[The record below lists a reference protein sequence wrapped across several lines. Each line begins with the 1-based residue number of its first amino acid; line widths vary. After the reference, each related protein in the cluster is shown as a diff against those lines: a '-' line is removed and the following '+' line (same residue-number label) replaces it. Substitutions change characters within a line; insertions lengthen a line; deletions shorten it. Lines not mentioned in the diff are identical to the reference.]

1 MGINGLLPL
10 LKSIQKP
17 CHLKKFAG
25 QTIGVDAYGWL
36 HRGTVACAID
46 LALGK
51 PTTKYVDFS
60 MHRVRMLI
68 HFGVIPYIVFDGDY
82 LPSKAATEVERA
94 KRREESKRKGLELYR
109 LNKPSQAHLE
119 LQKAVDVTP
128 EMARQLIDELKKI
141 GVEYVVA
148 PYEADAQL
156 VYLERQGIIQGM
168 LSEDS
173 DLLVFGAKCLLTKLD
188 QYGECVEINRADFA
202 ACREISLVGWSDAE
216 FRRMAILSGCDYL
229 ASINRM
235 GLKSAYRFV
244 RRYKNIEKIIQMLQF
259 DGQYYVPTDYLKKFY
274 RAELTFLHQRVF
286 CPLKKVVIMMAEL
299 GKEAQPE
306 DFSFIGH
313 EVSQDVA
320 IGVAQG
326 DLDPMTKQPIYVRRS
341 ATTTSQK
348 APWATP
354 RRNTTQN
361 TLDNKVGKSI
371 ESFFKAKRTPLA
383 ELDPNSF
390 TPSPTQGRLLQQADG
405 TTWES
410 SPVPAGPPSL
420 RSSVSMP
427 TSVSRP
433 ALSARSAQSANLKN
447 TASSHANSSKRRR
460 LCLDSD
466 DGQESGNA
474 VTLDSERSRFFTSNL
489 TAPSPSVKNSR
500 TKRGRQTDIDIWSD
514 DSIEDVMAG
523 MPHAGE
529 GLELSKQGKMEGF
542 KNDCHEKLEDQNCT
556 GPPNEV
562 RAAEG
567 LQSSNTSKG
576 TVTSETSTSSD
587 VASSTSSASSVPQT
601 LTKHVMAELKA
612 LSQKCTYVAETEH
625 MASQREIQQAKEASQ
640 SISKIVMPT
649 KPLLQRQRSLTPL
662 QRLGVGA
669 LNRSKSC
676 SGQSSLPIAHSM
688 GPDALMTKG
697 SEDAVIPD
705 SEDSADDTVSISEAK
720 EQTKPQIDLGR
731 FAFNG

>member
-1 MGINGLLPL
+1 
-10 LKSIQKP
+10 
-17 CHLKKFAG
+17 
-25 QTIGVDAYGWL
+25 
-36 HRGTVACAID
+36 
-46 LALGK
+46 
-51 PTTKYVDFS
+51 
-60 MHRVRMLI
+60 MLI

-94 KRREESKRKGLELYR
+94 KKREESKRKGLELYR

-141 GVEYVVA
+141 GVEYIVA

-202 ACREISLVGWSDAE
+202 ACREISLVGWSDTE

-286 CPLKKVVIMMAEL
+286 CPLKKDVVMMAEL
-299 GKEAQPE
+299 EKEAQPE

-326 DLDPMTKQPIYVRRS
+326 DLDPMTKQPIYVRKS
-341 ATTTSQK
+341 ATTTGQK

-354 RRNTTQN
+354 RRDTTQN

-390 TPSPTQGRLLQQADG
+390 TPSPTQERLLQQANG

-410 SPVPAGPPSL
+410 SPVPAGRPSL

-433 ALSARSAQSANLKN
+433 ALSTRSAQSANLKN
-447 TASSHANSSKRRR
+447 TAPSNTNSSKRRR

-466 DGQESGNA
+466 DGQESGSA
-474 VTLDSERSRFFTSNL
+474 VTLDSERSRFFTPNL
-489 TAPSPSVKNSR
+489 TGPSPSVKSSR
-500 TKRGRQTDIDIWSD
+500 TKRGRQTDINIWSD

-523 MPHAGE
+523 MPHVGE
-529 GLELSKQGKMEGF
+529 GLGLSKQGKMEVL
-542 KNDCHEKLEDQNCT
+542 KNDCHEKLEDHNCT

-567 LQSSNTSKG
+567 LQSSNTSRG

-587 VASSTSSASSVPQT
+587 VASSTSLASSVPQT
-601 LTKHVMAELKA
+601 LTKHVTAELKA
-612 LSQKCTYVAETEH
+612 LSQKFSYTAETEH
-625 MASQREIQQAKEASQ
+625 MASQRREIKQAKEASQ

-649 KPLLQRQRSLTPL
+649 KPLLQRQRRLTPL
-662 QRLGVGA
+662 QRLRVGA

-676 SGQSSLPIAHSM
+676 SGHPSLPIAYSM

-705 SEDSADDTVSISEAK
+705 SEDSADDTVSISEA
-720 EQTKPQIDLGR
+720 EERTKPQIDLGR
-731 FAFNG
+731 FVFNG

>member
-1 MGINGLLPL
+1 
-10 LKSIQKP
+10 
-17 CHLKKFAG
+17 
-25 QTIGVDAYGWL
+25 
-36 HRGTVACAID
+36 
-46 LALGK
+46 
-51 PTTKYVDFS
+51 

-94 KRREESKRKGLELYR
+94 KKREESKRKGLELYR

-128 EMARQLIDELKKI
+128 EMARRLIDELKKI
-141 GVEYVVA
+141 GVEYIVA

-202 ACREISLVGWSDAE
+202 ACREISLVGWSDTE

-259 DGQYYVPTDYLKKFY
+259 DGQFYVPTDYLKKFY

-286 CPLKKVVIMMAEL
+286 CPLKKDVVMMAEL

-313 EVSQDVA
+313 EVAQDVA

-326 DLDPMTKQPIYVRRS
+326 DLDPMTKQPIYVRKS
-341 ATTTSQK
+341 TAPTAQK
-348 APWATP
+348 MPWATP

-361 TLDNKVGKSI
+361 TLDAKVGKSI

-390 TPSPTQGRLLQQADG
+390 TPSPTQERLLQQANG
-405 TTWES
+405 ITWES

-427 TSVSRP
+427 TTVSRP
-433 ALSARSAQSANLKN
+433 ALSARSTQSVNFKDPAP
-447 TASSHANSSKRRR
+447 SHTVSSKRRR
-460 LCLDSD
+460 LCLGPDE
-466 DGQESGNA
+466 GQESGNA
-474 VTLDSERSRFFTSNL
+474 VTSNGERSRFFTSNT

-500 TKRGRQTDIDIWSD
+500 TKRGRQTDINIWSD

-523 MPHAGE
+523 LPCVGK
-529 GLELSKQGKMEGF
+529 GLELSKQGKIEVF
-542 KNDCHEKLEDQNCT
+542 KNDCQEKLEDRIWT
-556 GPPNEV
+556 ETPNEV
-562 RAAEG
+562 RTEEELA
-567 LQSSNTSKG
+567 SSNASRG
-576 TVTSETSTSSD
+576 TVKSETSTSTGAASFTNSAPS
-587 VASSTSSASSVPQT
+587 VAQT
-601 LTKHVMAELKA
+601 LNKHVTAELKA
-612 LSQKCTYVAETEH
+612 LSQKFTYVAETEH
-625 MASQREIQQAKEASQ
+625 MASQRREIRQAKEASQ
-640 SISKIVMPT
+640 PASKSLMPT
-649 KPLLQRQRSLTPL
+649 KPLLQWQRSLTPL

-676 SGQSSLPIAHSM
+676 SGLLSCTPSI
-688 GPDALMTKG
+688 TKG

-705 SEDSADDTVSISEAK
+705 SEESADDAVSISEAQ
-720 EQTKPQIDLGR
+720 EQTKPQLDLGR

>member
-1 MGINGLLPL
+1 
-10 LKSIQKP
+10 
-17 CHLKKFAG
+17 
-25 QTIGVDAYGWL
+25 
-36 HRGTVACAID
+36 
-46 LALGK
+46 
-51 PTTKYVDFS
+51 
-60 MHRVRMLI
+60 MLI

-94 KRREESKRKGLELYR
+94 KKREESKRKGLELYR

-128 EMARQLIDELKKI
+128 EMARRLIDELKKI
-141 GVEYVVA
+141 GVEYIVA

-202 ACREISLVGWSDAE
+202 ACREVSLIGWSDTE

-244 RRYKNIEKIIQMLQF
+244 RKYKNIEKIIQMLQF

-274 RAELTFLHQRVF
+274 RAELTFLHQRVY
-286 CPLKKVVIMMAEL
+286 CPLKKDVVMMAEL
-299 GKEAQPE
+299 EKEAQPE

-313 EVSQDVA
+313 EVAQDVA

-326 DLDPMTKQPIYVRRS
+326 DLDPMTKQPIYVRKS
-341 ATTTSQK
+341 ATTTVPRI
-348 APWATP
+348 PWATP
-354 RRNTTQN
+354 RRNTTEN
-361 TLDNKVGKSI
+361 TLDAKLGKSI

-390 TPSPTQGRLLQQADG
+390 TPSPTQERLLQQANG

-410 SPVPAGPPSL
+410 SLAPTEPSNP
-420 RSSVSMP
+420 RSSISMP

-433 ALSARSAQSANLKN
+433 ALASRSSQSINCRN
-447 TASSHANSSKRRR
+447 PASSRTISSKRRR

-466 DGQESGNA
+466 DGQDSSNA
-474 VTLDSERSRFFTSNL
+474 VTSNGERSRFFTSG
-489 TAPSPSVKNSR
+489 TTDPSPSVKNYR
-500 TKRGRQTDIDIWSD
+500 TKRGKQTDINIWSD

-523 MPHAGE
+523 MPYVGKGSE
-529 GLELSKQGKMEGF
+529 PSKQGKFEVGKEG
-542 KNDCHEKLEDQNCT
+542 CQGKLENDIWT
-556 GPPNEV
+556 GTPNEV
-562 RAAEG
+562 RTAEG
-567 LQSSNTSKG
+567 LPASNAFRET
-576 TVTSETSTSSD
+576 TTSETSSGKD
-587 VASSTSSASSVPQT
+587 AASFTSSAPLVAQIPNENVT
-601 LTKHVMAELKA
+601 TELRA
-612 LSQKCTYVAETEH
+612 LSQKFTYVAETEQV
-625 MASQREIQQAKEASQ
+625 ASQRREIKQAKDARQ
-640 SISKIVMPT
+640 PAGKVVIPSKS
-649 KPLLQRQRSLTPL
+649 LLQRQRSLTPL

-669 LNRSKSC
+669 LNRSNSC
-676 SGQSSLPIAHSM
+676 SALLSCSSDKAEHTKDLALLRDHVTHIGSVPPLPIAYSM
-688 GPDALMTKG
+688 GPDASMTKG

-705 SEDSADDTVSISEAK
+705 SEDSADDTISVSEAQ
-720 EQTKPQIDLGR
+720 EQSKPQIDLGR
-731 FAFNG
+731 YAFND

>member
-1 MGINGLLPL
+1 
-10 LKSIQKP
+10 
-17 CHLKKFAG
+17 
-25 QTIGVDAYGWL
+25 
-36 HRGTVACAID
+36 
-46 LALGK
+46 
-51 PTTKYVDFS
+51 
-60 MHRVRMLI
+60 MLI

-94 KRREESKRKGLELYR
+94 KKREESKRKGLELYR

-141 GVEYVVA
+141 GVQYTVA

-156 VYLERQGIIQGM
+156 VYLERKGIIQGM

-286 CPLKKVVIMMAEL
+286 CPLKNDVVMMTEL

-313 EVSQDVA
+313 EVAQDVA

-326 DLDPMTKQPIYVRRS
+326 DLDPMTKQPIYVRKS
-341 ATTTSQK
+341 AATSTPK
-348 APWATP
+348 TPWAKP
-354 RRNTTQN
+354 RNNTAENSFDT
-361 TLDNKVGKSI
+361 KVGKSI

-390 TPSPTQGRLLQQADG
+390 TPSPMQERLLQQADG

-410 SPVPAGPPSL
+410 SPAPVGPPGL

-427 TSVSRP
+427 TPVSRP
-433 ALSARSAQSANLKN
+433 ALSTRSTQSVNVINA
-447 TASSHANSSKRRR
+447 ASSRTISSKRRR
-460 LCLDSD
+460 LCLDPE

-474 VTLDSERSRFFTSNL
+474 VTSNGEQSRFFTSN
-489 TAPSPSVKNSR
+489 TTDPSPSVKNSR
-500 TKRGRQTDIDIWSD
+500 TTKRGKQANINIWSD

-523 MPHAGE
+523 LPHE
-529 GLELSKQGKMEGF
+529 GKGPELSKQGKIEVF
-542 KNDCHEKLEDQNCT
+542 KDDCQEKLQNYVWT
-556 GPPNEV
+556 GTPNEV
-562 RAAEG
+562 KTAEG
-567 LQSSNTSKG
+567 ILASNASRG
-576 TVTSETSTSSD
+576 MITSETLTSTD
-587 VASSTSSASSVPQT
+587 AESSTSSAPSVAQT
-601 LTKHVMAELKA
+601 LNKHVTAELKA
-612 LSQKCTYVAETEH
+612 LSQKLTYVAGTERV
-625 MASQREIQQAKEASQ
+625 ASQRREIQQAKEASH
-640 SISKIVMPT
+640 SASKIVMPA

-676 SGQSSLPIAHSM
+676 SGLLSCTVDKVEQVKDSASVGDNVTQIGRLPPLPIAHSM
-688 GPDALMTKG
+688 GSDASMMKG

-705 SEDSADDTVSISEAK
+705 SEDSADDTVSISETQ
-720 EQTKPQIDLGR
+720 EQTKPRIDLGR
-731 FAFNG
+731 FTFKG

>member
-1 MGINGLLPL
+1 
-10 LKSIQKP
+10 
-17 CHLKKFAG
+17 
-25 QTIGVDAYGWL
+25 
-36 HRGTVACAID
+36 
-46 LALGK
+46 
-51 PTTKYVDFS
+51 
-60 MHRVRMLI
+60 MLI

-94 KRREESKRKGLELYR
+94 KKREESKRKGLELYR

-141 GVEYVVA
+141 GIEYIVA

-202 ACREISLVGWSDAE
+202 ACREISLVGWSDTE

-259 DGQYYVPTDYLKKFY
+259 DGQYHVPTDYLKKFY

-286 CPLKKVVIMMAEL
+286 CPLKKDVVMMAEL

-326 DLDPMTKQPIYVRRS
+326 DLDPMTKQPIYVRKS

-348 APWATP
+348 APWAIP
-354 RRNTTQN
+354 RRNTAQN

-390 TPSPTQGRLLQQADG
+390 TPSPTQERLLQQANG

-410 SPVPAGPPSL
+410 SPVPAGLPSL

-433 ALSARSAQSANLKN
+433 ALSTRSAQSANLNN
-447 TASSHANSSKRRR
+447 TAPSHTNSSKRRR
-460 LCLDSD
+460 LCIGSD

-500 TKRGRQTDIDIWSD
+500 TKRGRQTDINIWSD

-523 MPHAGE
+523 MPHVGQ
-529 GLELSKQGKMEGF
+529 GLGLSKQGKMEGF
-542 KNDCHEKLEDQNCT
+542 KNDCHDNLEDHNWT

-567 LQSSNTSKG
+567 LQSSNTSRG

-587 VASSTSSASSVPQT
+587 VASSTSSVLSVPQD
-601 LTKHVMAELKA
+601 LTKHVTAEPKV
-612 LSQKCTYVAETEH
+612 LSQKCIYVAGTEH
-625 MASQREIQQAKEASQ
+625 MASQRREIKQAKEASQ
-640 SISKIVMPT
+640 STSKIVMPT

-669 LNRSKSC
+669 LNRSKSY
-676 SGQSSLPIAHSM
+676 SGHPSLPTAHSM
-688 GPDALMTKG
+688 GPDASMTKG
-697 SEDAVIPD
+697 SEDAVITD
-705 SEDSADDTVSISEAK
+705 SEDSADDTVSISEAE

>member
-1 MGINGLLPL
+1 
-10 LKSIQKP
+10 
-17 CHLKKFAG
+17 
-25 QTIGVDAYGWL
+25 
-36 HRGTVACAID
+36 
-46 LALGK
+46 
-51 PTTKYVDFS
+51 
-60 MHRVRMLI
+60 MLI

-141 GVEYVVA
+141 RVEYIVA

-156 VYLERQGIIQGM
+156 VYLEREGIIQGM

-202 ACREISLVGWSDAE
+202 ACREISLVGWSDTE

-259 DGQYYVPTDYLKKFY
+259 DGQYHVPTDYLKKFY

-286 CPLKKVVIMMAEL
+286 CPLKKDIVMMAEL

-326 DLDPMTKQPIYVRRS
+326 DLDPMTKQPICVRKS
-341 ATTTSQK
+341 AATTSQK
-348 APWATP
+348 TPWATP

-361 TLDNKVGKSI
+361 PLDNRVGKSI

-390 TPSPTQGRLLQQADG
+390 TPSPTQERLLQQANG
-405 TTWES
+405 TTWQS
-410 SPVPAGPPSL
+410 SPAPAGPPSL

-427 TSVSRP
+427 TSVARP
-433 ALSARSAQSANLKN
+433 ALSTRPAQSANPIN
-447 TASSHANSSKRRR
+447 AASSHAISSKRRR

-466 DGQESGNA
+466 DGQESYNA
-474 VTLDSERSRFFTSNL
+474 VTSSGERSRFFTSN
-489 TAPSPSVKNSR
+489 TMAPSPSVKNR
-500 TKRGRQTDIDIWSD
+500 KNKRGRQTDINIWSD
-514 DSIEDVMAG
+514 DSIEDAMAG
-523 MPHAGE
+523 MPYVGE
-529 GLELSKQGKMEGF
+529 GLELSKEGKLDIF
-542 KNDCHEKLEDQNCT
+542 KNNCQEKLEDHIWT
-556 GPPNEV
+556 GPLNEV
-562 RAAEG
+562 RTAEG
-567 LQSSNTSKG
+567 LQSSNASRG
-576 TVTSETSTSSD
+576 TVTSEKSTSTD
-587 VASSTSSASSVPQT
+587 AASITSSASSVAAT
-601 LTKHVMAELKA
+601 LNNKNVTAELKA
-612 LSQKCTYVAETEH
+612 LSQNLTYVAETEH
-625 MASQREIQQAKEASQ
+625 MASQRREIKQAKDASQ
-640 SISKIVMPT
+640 PTSKIVMPT

-676 SGQSSLPIAHSM
+676 SGHPSSLPITHSI
-688 GPDALMTKG
+688 GPVASVTKG

-705 SEDSADDTVSISEAK
+705 SEESADDASISEAQA
-720 EQTKPQIDLGR
+720 QTKPQIDLGR

>member
-1 MGINGLLPL
+1 
-10 LKSIQKP
+10 
-17 CHLKKFAG
+17 
-25 QTIGVDAYGWL
+25 
-36 HRGTVACAID
+36 
-46 LALGK
+46 
-51 PTTKYVDFS
+51 
-60 MHRVRMLI
+60 MLI

-94 KRREESKRKGLELYR
+94 KKREESKRKGLELYR

-128 EMARQLIDELKKI
+128 EMARRLIDELKKI
-141 GVEYVVA
+141 GVEYIVA

-202 ACREISLVGWSDAE
+202 ACREISLVGWSDTE

-244 RRYKNIEKIIQMLQF
+244 RKYKTIEKIIQMLQF

-274 RAELTFLHQRVF
+274 RAELTFLHQRVY
-286 CPLKKVVIMMAEL
+286 CPLKKDVVMMTEL

-313 EVSQDVA
+313 EVAQDVA

-326 DLDPMTKQPIYVRRS
+326 DLDPMTKQPIYVRKS
-341 ATTTSQK
+341 ATTTTQK
-348 APWATP
+348 VPWATP
-354 RRNTTQN
+354 RRNTTEN
-361 TLDNKVGKSI
+361 TLDTKMGKSI

-390 TPSPTQGRLLQQADG
+390 TPSPTQERLLQQANG

-410 SPVPAGPPSL
+410 SPVPAEPSNL

-427 TSVSRP
+427 TSVPQPPLSGRSSLSVNCMNPATSR
-433 ALSARSAQSANLKN
+433 
-447 TASSHANSSKRRR
+447 TISSKRRR

-466 DGQESGNA
+466 DGQDLGNA
-474 VTLDSERSRFFTSNL
+474 VTSNGERSRFFTSG
-489 TAPSPSVKNSR
+489 TTDPSPSVKNSR
-500 TKRGRQTDIDIWSD
+500 NKRGKLTDINIWSD

-523 MPHAGE
+523 MPCVGK
-529 GLELSKQGKMEGF
+529 GSELPKKGKIEVG
-542 KNDCHEKLEDQNCT
+542 KDGCQEKPEDRIRI
-556 GPPNEV
+556 GAPNEV
-562 RAAEG
+562 RKAEDVEASNASRG
-567 LQSSNTSKG
+567 TIISEQS
-576 TVTSETSTSSD
+576 TSTD
-587 VASSTSSASSVPQT
+587 AASLTSSAPSVSQT
-601 LTKHVMAELKA
+601 LNKHVMAEFKD
-612 LSQKCTYVAETEH
+612 LSPKFAYVLETEH
-625 MASQREIQQAKEASQ
+625 VVSQRREIKQVKEASQ
-640 SISKIVMPT
+640 PVGENVMPI

-662 QRLGVGA
+662 QRLGVDA
-669 LNRSKSC
+669 LNRSNSC
-676 SGQSSLPIAHSM
+676 SGLLSCTPDKGKHMKDSTLLRDHVTQIGRVPPLPIAHSM
-688 GPDALMTKG
+688 GPDASMAKG

-705 SEDSADDTVSISEAK
+705 SEDSADDSFSVPEAR

>member
-1 MGINGLLPL
+1 
-10 LKSIQKP
+10 
-17 CHLKKFAG
+17 
-25 QTIGVDAYGWL
+25 
-36 HRGTVACAID
+36 
-46 LALGK
+46 
-51 PTTKYVDFS
+51 
-60 MHRVRMLI
+60 MLI

-94 KRREESKRKGLELYR
+94 KKREESKRKGLELYR

-141 GVEYVVA
+141 EVQYIVA

-156 VYLERQGIIQGM
+156 VYLERKGIIQGM

-173 DLLVFGAKCLLTKLD
+173 DLLVFGAQCLLTKLD

-244 RRYKNIEKIIQMLQF
+244 RRYKNVEKIIQMLQF
-259 DGQYYVPTDYLKKFY
+259 DGQYCVPTEYLKKFF

-286 CPLKKVVIMMAEL
+286 CPLKNDVVMMTEL
-299 GKEAQPE
+299 GKEAHPE

-313 EVSQDVA
+313 EVAQDVA

-326 DLDPMTKQPIYVRRS
+326 DLDPMTKQPIYVRKS
-341 ATTTSQK
+341 AATTTPK
-348 APWATP
+348 TPWAKP
-354 RRNTTQN
+354 RKNTAEN
-361 TLDNKVGKSI
+361 TFDAKVGKSI
-371 ESFFKAKRTPLA
+371 DSFFKAKRTPLA

-390 TPSPTQGRLLQQADG
+390 TPSPTQERLLQQANG
-405 TTWES
+405 TTWGS
-410 SPVPAGPPSL
+410 SPAPTGPPGL

-427 TSVSRP
+427 TTVSRP
-433 ALSARSAQSANLKN
+433 TLSAQSTQSVNVIN
-447 TASSHANSSKRRR
+447 TVSSRTVSSKRRR
-460 LCLDSD
+460 LCLDPE

-474 VTLDSERSRFFTSNL
+474 VTSNGERSRFFTSN
-489 TAPSPSVKNSR
+489 TNAPSPSVKNSR
-500 TKRGRQTDIDIWSD
+500 TTKRGRQADINIWSD

-523 MPHAGE
+523 LPHVE
-529 GLELSKQGKMEGF
+529 KGLELSKQDKVEVL
-542 KNDCHEKLEDQNCT
+542 KDNCQEKLEDHIWT
-556 GPPNEV
+556 GTPNEV
-562 RAAEG
+562 RIAEVI
-567 LQSSNTSKG
+567 QASDASRG
-576 TVTSETSTSSD
+576 TMASETSTSIG
-587 VASSTSSASSVPQT
+587 AARSTSSAPSVAQT
-601 LTKHVMAELKA
+601 LSKHLTAELKA
-612 LSQKCTYVAETEH
+612 LSQKFTYEAVTENV
-625 MASQREIQQAKEASQ
+625 ASQRREIQQTKEASQ
-640 SISKIVMPT
+640 PASKFVMPT
-649 KPLLQRQRSLTPL
+649 KPRFQRQRSLTPL

-676 SGQSSLPIAHSM
+676 SGLLSCTVDKAEQVKDSASVGDNVTQIARVPLLPIAHSM
-688 GPDALMTKG
+688 GPDASMTKG

-705 SEDSADDTVSISEAK
+705 SEDSADDTVSISEAQ

-731 FAFNG
+731 FAFKG

>member
-1 MGINGLLPL
+1 
-10 LKSIQKP
+10 
-17 CHLKKFAG
+17 
-25 QTIGVDAYGWL
+25 
-36 HRGTVACAID
+36 
-46 LALGK
+46 
-51 PTTKYVDFS
+51 

-94 KRREESKRKGLELYR
+94 KKREESKRKGLELYR

-128 EMARQLIDELKKI
+128 DMARRMIDELKKI
-141 GVEYVVA
+141 GVEYIVA

-156 VYLERQGIIQGM
+156 VYLERQGIIQGI

-202 ACREISLVGWSDAE
+202 ACREISLVGWSDTE

-244 RRYKNIEKIIQMLQF
+244 RKYRTIEKIIQMLQF

-274 RAELTFLHQRVF
+274 RAELTFLHQRVY
-286 CPLKKVVIMMAEL
+286 CPVKRDVVMMAEL
-299 GKEAQPE
+299 EKEAQPE

-313 EVSQDVA
+313 VVTQDVA
-320 IGVAQG
+320 IRVAQG
-326 DLDPMTKQPIYVRRS
+326 DLDPMTKQPIHVRKS
-341 ATTTSQK
+341 ATTTTQK
-348 APWATP
+348 MPWATP
-354 RRNTTQN
+354 RRNTNEN
-361 TLDNKVGKSI
+361 TLDARLGKSI

-390 TPSPTQGRLLQQADG
+390 TPSPTQERLLNEANG

-410 SPVPAGPPSL
+410 SPAPAEPPNH

-427 TSVSRP
+427 TSVPRP
-433 ALSARSAQSANLKN
+433 ALSSRLSQSVNRIKP
-447 TASSHANSSKRRR
+447 ASSCTMSSKRRR

-466 DGQESGNA
+466 DGQDSSNA
-474 VTLDSERSRFFTSNL
+474 VTSNGERSRFFTSG
-489 TAPSPSVKNSR
+489 TTDPSPSLKTSR
-500 TKRGRQTDIDIWSD
+500 TKRGKQSAINIWSD

-523 MPHAGE
+523 MPDAGK
-529 GLELSKQGKMEGF
+529 GSGQLKQGKSEVG
-542 KNDCHEKLEDQNCT
+542 KDGCRENLENDTWT
-556 GPPNEV
+556 GALNEV
-562 RAAEG
+562 RTAEG
-567 LQSSNTSKG
+567 LPAWNASKG
-576 TVTSETSTSSD
+576 TTTPVQLIGKGAATF
-587 VASSTSSASSVPQT
+587 TSSAPAPLVAHTPNENVT
-601 LTKHVMAELKA
+601 AELRA
-612 LSQKCTYVAETEH
+612 LSQQFTYVAETEQV
-625 MASQREIQQAKEASQ
+625 ASQRREIKQAKEASQ
-640 SISKIVMPT
+640 PASKVVMPT

-676 SGQSSLPIAHSM
+676 SGLLNCTLNKAEHTKDSALSGDHVTQKGRFPLLPIAHSI
-688 GPDALMTKG
+688 GPDASIMKG

-705 SEDSADDTVSISEAK
+705 LEDSADETISVSEAQ
-720 EQTKPQIDLGR
+720 EQSKPQIDLHR

>member
-1 MGINGLLPL
+1 
-10 LKSIQKP
+10 
-17 CHLKKFAG
+17 
-25 QTIGVDAYGWL
+25 
-36 HRGTVACAID
+36 
-46 LALGK
+46 
-51 PTTKYVDFS
+51 
-60 MHRVRMLI
+60 MLI

-94 KRREESKRKGLELYR
+94 KKREESKRKGLELYR

-128 EMARQLIDELKKI
+128 EMARRLIDELKKI
-141 GVEYVVA
+141 GVEYIVA

-202 ACREISLVGWSDAE
+202 ACREISLVGWSDTE

-259 DGQYYVPTDYLKKFY
+259 DGQYYVPMDYLKKFY

-286 CPLKKVVIMMAEL
+286 CPLKKDVVMMAEL

-313 EVSQDVA
+313 EVAQEVA

-326 DLDPMTKQPIYVRRS
+326 DLDPMTKQPIYVRKS
-341 ATTTSQK
+341 AATTTQET
-348 APWATP
+348 PWATP
-354 RRNTTQN
+354 RRNTAEN
-361 TLDNKVGKSI
+361 TSDAKVGKSI

-390 TPSPTQGRLLQQADG
+390 TPSPTQERLLQQANG
-405 TTWES
+405 ITWGS
-410 SPVPAGPPSL
+410 SPVPLGPPSL

-427 TSVSRP
+427 TSISRP
-433 ALSARSAQSANLKN
+433 ALSSRSTQSVNLMN
-447 TASSHANSSKRRR
+447 AASSHTNSSKRRR
-460 LCLDSD
+460 LCLDFD
-466 DGQESGNA
+466 DGQESAKA
-474 VTLDSERSRFFTSNL
+474 VSSNGERSRFFTSN
-489 TAPSPSVKNSR
+489 TTDPSPSVKNTR

-514 DSIEDVMAG
+514 DSVEDVMARL
-523 MPHAGE
+523 PYAGK
-529 GLELSKQGKMEGF
+529 GLELSKQGKVEVF
-542 KNDCHEKLEDQNCT
+542 KNDCQEKPEDHIWT
-556 GPPNEV
+556 GIPHVV
-562 RAAEG
+562 RTAEI
-567 LQSSNTSKG
+567 LQTSNTSRG
-576 TVTSETSTSSD
+576 TSTSETSTSTGA
-587 VASSTSSASSVPQT
+587 ASLTSSATSVAQT
-601 LTKHVMAELKA
+601 LNNHVTAELKA
-612 LSQKCTYVAETEH
+612 LSQTFTYVGETEH
-625 MASQREIQQAKEASQ
+625 MASQRREIKQAKEASQ
-640 SISKIVMPT
+640 PASTIVMPT

-676 SGQSSLPIAHSM
+676 SGLLSCTLDKAEQIKDSVLVGS
-688 GPDALMTKG
+688 MTKG

-705 SEDSADDTVSISEAK
+705 SEDSADDTVSISEAQ

>member
-1 MGINGLLPL
+1 
-10 LKSIQKP
+10 
-17 CHLKKFAG
+17 
-25 QTIGVDAYGWL
+25 
-36 HRGTVACAID
+36 
-46 LALGK
+46 
-51 PTTKYVDFS
+51 
-60 MHRVRMLI
+60 MLI

-141 GVEYVVA
+141 GVEYIVA

-202 ACREISLVGWSDAE
+202 ACREISLVGWSDTE

-229 ASINRM
+229 SSINRM

-286 CPLKKVVIMMAEL
+286 CPLKKDIVMMAEL

-326 DLDPMTKQPIYVRRS
+326 DLDPMTKQPIYIRKS
-341 ATTTSQK
+341 AATTSQK
-348 APWATP
+348 MPWATP
-354 RRNTTQN
+354 RRNTTQSP
-361 TLDNKVGKSI
+361 LDNRVGKSI

-390 TPSPTQGRLLQQADG
+390 TPSPTQERLLQQANG
-405 TTWES
+405 TTWQS
-410 SPVPAGPPSL
+410 SPAPAGPPSL

-427 TSVSRP
+427 TSVARP
-433 ALSARSAQSANLKN
+433 ALSTRPAQSANLIN
-447 TASSHANSSKRRR
+447 VASSHAISSKRRR

-466 DGQESGNA
+466 DGQESCNA
-474 VTLDSERSRFFTSNL
+474 VTSSGERSRFFTSN
-489 TAPSPSVKNSR
+489 TMAPSPSVKNR
-500 TKRGRQTDIDIWSD
+500 KTKRGRQTDINIWSD
-514 DSIEDVMAG
+514 DSIEDAMAG
-523 MPHAGE
+523 MPYVGE
-529 GLELSKQGKMEGF
+529 GLDLSKQGKLEVF
-542 KNDCHEKLEDQNCT
+542 KNDCQEKLEDHIWT

-562 RAAEG
+562 RTAEE
-567 LQSSNTSKG
+567 LQSSNQSRG
-576 TVTSETSTSSD
+576 TKASEKSTSTD
-587 VASSTSSASSVPQT
+587 AASITSSASSVAAT
-601 LTKHVMAELKA
+601 LNKNVTAELKA
-612 LSQKCTYVAETEH
+612 LSQNFTYVAETEH
-625 MASQREIQQAKEASQ
+625 MASQRWEIKQAKDASQ
-640 SISKIVMPT
+640 PTSKIVMPT

-676 SGQSSLPIAHSM
+676 SGHPSSLPITHSIWSV
-688 GPDALMTKG
+688 ASVTKG

-705 SEDSADDTVSISEAK
+705 SEESADDASISEAQT
-720 EQTKPQIDLGR
+720 QTKPQIDLGR

>member
-1 MGINGLLPL
+1 
-10 LKSIQKP
+10 
-17 CHLKKFAG
+17 
-25 QTIGVDAYGWL
+25 
-36 HRGTVACAID
+36 
-46 LALGK
+46 
-51 PTTKYVDFS
+51 
-60 MHRVRMLI
+60 MLI

-94 KRREESKRKGLELYR
+94 KKREESKRKGLELYR

-128 EMARQLIDELKKI
+128 EMARRLIDELKKI
-141 GVEYVVA
+141 GVEYIVA

-156 VYLERQGIIQGM
+156 VYLEKQGIIQGM

-188 QYGECVEINRADFA
+188 QYGECIEINRADFA

-244 RRYKNIEKIIQMLQF
+244 RKYKTIEKIIQMLQF

-274 RAELTFLHQRVF
+274 RAELTFLHQRVY
-286 CPLKKVVIMMAEL
+286 CPVKRDVVMMAEL
-299 GKEAQPE
+299 EIEAQPE

-313 EVSQDVA
+313 EVAQDIA
-320 IGVAQG
+320 IRVAQG
-326 DLDPMTKQPIYVRRS
+326 DLDPMTKQPIYVRKS
-341 ATTTSQK
+341 ATTTTQK
-348 APWATP
+348 MPWATP
-354 RRNTTQN
+354 RRNTTEN
-361 TLDNKVGKSI
+361 TLDAKLGKSI

-390 TPSPTQGRLLQQADG
+390 TPSPTQERLLQQANG

-410 SPVPAGPPSL
+410 SPAPAEPSNL

-427 TSVSRP
+427 TSVPRP
-433 ALSARSAQSANLKN
+433 ALSSRSSQSVNCIN
-447 TASSHANSSKRRR
+447 PASSRTISSKRRR
-460 LCLDSD
+460 LCLNSD
-466 DGQESGNA
+466 DGQDSSNA
-474 VTLDSERSRFFTSNL
+474 VTSNGERSRFFTSS
-489 TAPSPSVKNSR
+489 TTDPSPSVKNSR
-500 TKRGRQTDIDIWSD
+500 TKRGKQSAINIWSD

-523 MPHAGE
+523 MPYVGK
-529 GLELSKQGKMEGF
+529 GSDQPKQGKSEVG
-542 KNDCHEKLEDQNCT
+542 KDGCQDNLENDIWT
-556 GPPNEV
+556 GALNEV
-562 RAAEG
+562 RTAEG
-567 LQSSNTSKG
+567 LPAWNASRG
-576 TVTSETSTSSD
+576 TTTSERSIGKGA
-587 VASSTSSASSVPQT
+587 ASFTSSAPAPLVAQT
-601 LTKHVMAELKA
+601 LNENVTAELRA
-612 LSQKCTYVAETEH
+612 LSQKFTYVAETEQV
-625 MASQREIQQAKEASQ
+625 ASQRREIKQAKDASQ
-640 SISKIVMPT
+640 PASKVVMPT

-676 SGQSSLPIAHSM
+676 SGLLSCTLDKVEHIKDSALSGDHVTQKGGSPLLPIAHSIVA
-688 GPDALMTKG
+688 DASMMKG

-705 SEDSADDTVSISEAK
+705 SEDSADDTVSVSEAQ
-720 EQTKPQIDLGR
+720 EQSKPQIDLGR

>member
-1 MGINGLLPL
+1 
-10 LKSIQKP
+10 
-17 CHLKKFAG
+17 
-25 QTIGVDAYGWL
+25 
-36 HRGTVACAID
+36 
-46 LALGK
+46 
-51 PTTKYVDFS
+51 
-60 MHRVRMLI
+60 MLI

-94 KRREESKRKGLELYR
+94 KKREESKRKGLELYR

-128 EMARQLIDELKKI
+128 EMARRLIDELKKI
-141 GVEYVVA
+141 GVEYIVA

-202 ACREISLVGWSDAE
+202 ACREISLVGWSDTE

-259 DGQYYVPTDYLKKFY
+259 DGQFYVPTDYLSKFY

-286 CPLKKVVIMMAEL
+286 CPLKKDVVMMAEL

-313 EVSQDVA
+313 EVAQDVA

-326 DLDPMTKQPIYVRRS
+326 DLDPMTKQPIYVRKS
-341 ATTTSQK
+341 AAPTAQK
-348 APWATP
+348 MPWATP

-361 TLDNKVGKSI
+361 TLDAKVGKSI

-390 TPSPTQGRLLQQADG
+390 TPSPTQERLLQQANG
-405 TTWES
+405 ITWES
-410 SPVPAGPPSL
+410 SPVPAGPLSL

-427 TSVSRP
+427 TTVSRP
-433 ALSARSAQSANLKN
+433 ALSARSTQSVNLKDP
-447 TASSHANSSKRRR
+447 APSHTVPSKRRR
-460 LCLDSD
+460 LCLDPD
-466 DGQESGNA
+466 EGQESGNA
-474 VTLDSERSRFFTSNL
+474 VTSNGERSRFFTSNT

-500 TKRGRQTDIDIWSD
+500 TKRGRQTDINIWSD

-523 MPHAGE
+523 LPCVGK
-529 GLELSKQGKMEGF
+529 GLELSKQGKIEVF
-542 KNDCHEKLEDQNCT
+542 KNDCQEKLEDRIWT
-556 GPPNEV
+556 ETPNEV
-562 RAAEG
+562 RTEEELA
-567 LQSSNTSKG
+567 SSNASRG
-576 TVTSETSTSSD
+576 TVKSETSTSTGA
-587 VASSTSSASSVPQT
+587 ASFTSSAPSVAQT
-601 LTKHVMAELKA
+601 LNKHVTAELKA
-612 LSQKCTYVAETEH
+612 LSQKFTYVAETEH
-625 MASQREIQQAKEASQ
+625 MVSQRREIRQTKEASQ
-640 SISKIVMPT
+640 PASKSLMPT

-676 SGQSSLPIAHSM
+676 SGLLSCTPSI
-688 GPDALMTKG
+688 TKG

-705 SEDSADDTVSISEAK
+705 SEESADDAVSISEAQ
-720 EQTKPQIDLGR
+720 EETKPQLDLGR

>member
-1 MGINGLLPL
+1 
-10 LKSIQKP
+10 
-17 CHLKKFAG
+17 
-25 QTIGVDAYGWL
+25 
-36 HRGTVACAID
+36 
-46 LALGK
+46 
-51 PTTKYVDFS
+51 

-94 KRREESKRKGLELYR
+94 KKREESKRRGIELYR

-128 EMARQLIDELKKI
+128 EMARQMIDELKKI
-141 GVEYVVA
+141 GVEYIVA

-156 VYLERQGIIQGM
+156 VYLERQGIIQGI

-202 ACREISLVGWSDAE
+202 ACREISLVGWSDTE

-244 RRYKNIEKIIQMLQF
+244 RKYKTIEKIIQMLQF

-274 RAELTFLHQRVF
+274 RAELTFLHQRVY
-286 CPLKKVVIMMAEL
+286 CPVKKDVVMMAEL
-299 GKEAQPE
+299 EKEAQPE

-313 EVSQDVA
+313 EVTQDVA
-320 IGVAQG
+320 IRVAQG
-326 DLDPMTKQPIYVRRS
+326 DLDPMTKQPIYVRKS
-341 ATTTSQK
+341 ATTTTQK
-348 APWATP
+348 MPWATP
-354 RRNTTQN
+354 RRNTNEN
-361 TLDNKVGKSI
+361 TLNAKLGKSI

-390 TPSPTQGRLLQQADG
+390 TPSPTQQRLLQQANG

-410 SPVPAGPPSL
+410 SPAPAEPSNP

-427 TSVSRP
+427 TSVPRP
-433 ALSARSAQSANLKN
+433 ALSSRSSQSFNYISP
-447 TASSHANSSKRRR
+447 ASSRTISSKRRR

-466 DGQESGNA
+466 DGQDSSNA
-474 VTLDSERSRFFTSNL
+474 VTSNGERSRFFTSG
-489 TAPSPSVKNSR
+489 TTDPSPSIKNNR
-500 TKRGRQTDIDIWSD
+500 TKRGKQSAINIWSD

-523 MPHAGE
+523 MPHVGK
-529 GLELSKQGKMEGF
+529 GSELSKEGKFDVGT
-542 KNDCHEKLEDQNCT
+542 DGCHENPENRSLT
-556 GPPNEV
+556 GTPNEV
-562 RAAEG
+562 RSAEG
-567 LQSSNTSKG
+567 LPASNASRG
-576 TVTSETSTSSD
+576 TIGSETSTGKGAASFTSAAPS
-587 VASSTSSASSVPQT
+587 VAQT
-601 LTKHVMAELKA
+601 LKENVTAELRA
-612 LSQKCTYVAETEH
+612 LSQKLTYVAETEQV
-625 MASQREIQQAKEASQ
+625 ASQRREIKQAKEASQ
-640 SISKIVMPT
+640 PASKVVMPA
-649 KPLLQRQRSLTPL
+649 KPLLHRQRSLTPL

-676 SGQSSLPIAHSM
+676 SGLLSCTLDKAEHIKDSALSGDHVTQKGRFPLLPIAHSIA
-688 GPDALMTKG
+688 PDASMMKG

-705 SEDSADDTVSISEAK
+705 SEDSADDTVSVSEAQ
-720 EQTKPQIDLGR
+720 EQSKPQIDLGR

>member
-1 MGINGLLPL
+1 
-10 LKSIQKP
+10 
-17 CHLKKFAG
+17 
-25 QTIGVDAYGWL
+25 
-36 HRGTVACAID
+36 
-46 LALGK
+46 
-51 PTTKYVDFS
+51 

-94 KRREESKRKGLELYR
+94 KKREESKRKGLELYR

-128 EMARQLIDELKKI
+128 EMAKRLIDELKKI
-141 GVEYVVA
+141 GVDYIVA

-156 VYLERQGIIQGM
+156 VYLERQEIIQGM

-202 ACREISLVGWSDAE
+202 ACREISLVGWSDTE

-244 RRYKNIEKIIQMLQF
+244 RKYKTIEKIIQILQF

-274 RAELTFLHQRVF
+274 RAELTFLHQRVY
-286 CPLKKVVIMMAEL
+286 CPLKKDVVMMAEL
-299 GKEAQPE
+299 AEEAQPE

-313 EVSQDVA
+313 DVAQDVA

-326 DLDPMTKQPIYVRRS
+326 DLDPMTKQPIYVRKP
-341 ATTTSQK
+341 ATTTTQK
-348 APWATP
+348 TPWATP
-354 RRNTTQN
+354 RRNMTEN
-361 TLDNKVGKSI
+361 TLDAKLGKPI

-390 TPSPTQGRLLQQADG
+390 TPSPTQERLLQQANG

-410 SPVPAGPPSL
+410 SPVPTEPSNL
-420 RSSVSMP
+420 RFSVLMP
-427 TSVSRP
+427 TSVPRP
-433 ALSARSAQSANLKN
+433 ALSSRSSQSVNCIN
-447 TASSHANSSKRRR
+447 RASSRTISSKRRR

-466 DGQESGNA
+466 DGQDSSNP
-474 VTLDSERSRFFTSNL
+474 VTSKSERSRFFTSD
-489 TAPSPSVKNSR
+489 TTDPSPSVKNSR
-500 TKRGRQTDIDIWSD
+500 TKRGKPTNINIWSD
-514 DSIEDVMAG
+514 DSIEDIMAG
-523 MPHAGE
+523 MPYEGKGAG
-529 GLELSKQGKMEGF
+529 LSKQGKFEVG
-542 KNDCHEKLEDQNCT
+542 KDGCQGKVEDHIWT
-556 GPPNEV
+556 GTQNEV
-562 RAAEG
+562 RTAEG
-567 LQSSNTSKG
+567 LSASNASRG
-576 TVTSETSTSSD
+576 TTTPETSTSKD
-587 VASSTSSASSVPQT
+587 AARFTSSAPSVTQT
-601 LTKHVMAELKA
+601 LNEHVTVEVGA
-612 LSQKCTYVAETEH
+612 LSQKFTYVAETKH
-625 MASQREIQQAKEASQ
+625 VASQRREIRQAKEASQ
-640 SISKIVMPT
+640 LASKIIMPT

-669 LNRSKSC
+669 LNRSQSC
-676 SGQSSLPIAHSM
+676 SGLLSCIPDKAEHIKDSASLGDHVIQIGTVLPLPIAHSM
-688 GPDALMTKG
+688 GPDTLMTKG

-705 SEDSADDTVSISEAK
+705 SEESADDTVSVSEAQ
-720 EQTKPQIDLGR
+720 EQSKPQFDLGR

>member
-1 MGINGLLPL
+1 
-10 LKSIQKP
+10 
-17 CHLKKFAG
+17 
-25 QTIGVDAYGWL
+25 
-36 HRGTVACAID
+36 
-46 LALGK
+46 
-51 PTTKYVDFS
+51 

-94 KRREESKRKGLELYR
+94 KKREESKRKGLELYR

-128 EMARQLIDELKKI
+128 EMARRLIDELKKI
-141 GVEYVVA
+141 GVEYIVA

-156 VYLERQGIIQGM
+156 VYLEKQGIIQGM

-202 ACREISLVGWSDAE
+202 ACREISLVGWSDTE

-244 RRYKNIEKIIQMLQF
+244 RKYKNIEKIIQMLQF

-286 CPLKKVVIMMAEL
+286 CPLKKDVVMMAEL

-313 EVSQDVA
+313 EVTQDVA

-326 DLDPMTKQPIYVRRS
+326 DLDPMTKQPIYVRKS
-341 ATTTSQK
+341 AAPTAQK
-348 APWATP
+348 MPWATP

-361 TLDNKVGKSI
+361 TLDAKAGKSI

-390 TPSPTQGRLLQQADG
+390 TPSPTQERLLQQANG
-405 TTWES
+405 RTWES
-410 SPVPAGPPSL
+410 SPVSAGPPSL

-433 ALSARSAQSANLKN
+433 ALSTRSTQSVNSIDA
-447 TASSHANSSKRRR
+447 ASSRTNSSKRRR
-460 LCLDSD
+460 LCLDPD

-474 VTLDSERSRFFTSNL
+474 VTSNGERSRYFTSN
-489 TAPSPSVKNSR
+489 TTDPSPLMKNSR
-500 TKRGRQTDIDIWSD
+500 TKRARQTDINIWSD

-523 MPHAGE
+523 LPYVGK
-529 GLELSKQGKMEGF
+529 GLEPSKQGKFEVS
-542 KNDCHEKLEDQNCT
+542 KNDCQEKFEDRIWT
-556 GPPNEV
+556 GTPNEV
-562 RAAEG
+562 RTAEG
-567 LQSSNTSKG
+567 LESSNASRG
-576 TVTSETSTSSD
+576 TVTSETSTSTGA
-587 VASSTSSASSVPQT
+587 ASCTSSAPSVAQT
-601 LTKHVMAELKA
+601 LNRHVTAELKA
-612 LSQKCTYVAETEH
+612 LSQESTYVAETEH
-625 MASQREIQQAKEASQ
+625 MASQRREIKQAKEASQ
-640 SISKIVMPT
+640 PTSKIVMPT
-649 KPLLQRQRSLTPL
+649 KPLLQRQKSLTPL

-676 SGQSSLPIAHSM
+676 SGLLSCTPSM
-688 GPDALMTKG
+688 MKG

-705 SEDSADDTVSISEAK
+705 SEESADDTVSISEAQ

>member
-1 MGINGLLPL
+1 
-10 LKSIQKP
+10 
-17 CHLKKFAG
+17 
-25 QTIGVDAYGWL
+25 
-36 HRGTVACAID
+36 
-46 LALGK
+46 
-51 PTTKYVDFS
+51 
-60 MHRVRMLI
+60 MLI

-94 KRREESKRKGLELYR
+94 KKREESKRKGLELYR
-109 LNKPSQAHLE
+109 LNKPTQAHLE

-128 EMARQLIDELKKI
+128 EMARRLIDELKKI
-141 GVEYVVA
+141 GVEYIVA

-244 RRYKNIEKIIQMLQF
+244 RKYKNIEKIIQMLQF
-259 DGQYYVPTDYLKKFY
+259 DGQYYVPADYLKKFY
-274 RAELTFLHQRVF
+274 RAELTFLHQRVY
-286 CPLKKVVIMMAEL
+286 CPLKKDVVMMAEL
-299 GKEAQPE
+299 GEEAQPE

-313 EVSQDVA
+313 EVAQDVA
-320 IGVAQG
+320 IRVAQG
-326 DLDPMTKQPIYVRRS
+326 DLDPMTKQPIYVRKS
-341 ATTTSQK
+341 ATTTTQK
-348 APWATP
+348 TSWATP
-354 RRNTTQN
+354 RRNTTEN
-361 TLDNKVGKSI
+361 TLDAKLGKSI

-390 TPSPTQGRLLQQADG
+390 TPSPTQERLLQQANG

-410 SPVPAGPPSL
+410 SPVPAEPSNL

-427 TSVSRP
+427 TSVPRP
-433 ALSARSAQSANLKN
+433 ALSSRSSQSVNCIN
-447 TASSHANSSKRRR
+447 PASSRTISSKRRR

-466 DGQESGNA
+466 DGQDSSNA
-474 VTLDSERSRFFTSNL
+474 VTSKGERSRFFTSD
-489 TAPSPSVKNSR
+489 TTDPSPSVKTSR
-500 TKRGRQTDIDIWSD
+500 AKRGKQTDINIWSD
-514 DSIEDVMAG
+514 DSIEDVMAS
-523 MPHAGE
+523 MPYVGKAS
-529 GLELSKQGKMEGF
+529 GLLKQGEFEVGKDGCE
-542 KNDCHEKLEDQNCT
+542 EKLEDHIRT
-556 GPPNEV
+556 GTLNEV
-562 RAAEG
+562 RTAEA
-567 LQSSNTSKG
+567 LPASNASGGMIRSEMATSKG
-576 TVTSETSTSSD
+576 A
-587 VASSTSSASSVPQT
+587 ASSTSSAPSVAQT
-601 LTKHVMAELKA
+601 LNEHVTAELRA
-612 LSQKCTYVAETEH
+612 LSQKLTYVAEMEH
-625 MASQREIQQAKEASQ
+625 VASQRRQIKQAKEASQ
-640 SISKIVMPT
+640 PAGKIIMPT
-649 KPLLQRQRSLTPL
+649 KPLLEMQRSLTPL

-676 SGQSSLPIAHSM
+676 SGLPSCTPDKAEHIKDSALLEDHVTPIGRLPPLPIAHSM
-688 GPDALMTKG
+688 GPDASMTKG

-705 SEDSADDTVSISEAK
+705 SDDSADDTVSVFGAQ
-720 EQTKPQIDLGR
+720 EQSKPRIDLGR